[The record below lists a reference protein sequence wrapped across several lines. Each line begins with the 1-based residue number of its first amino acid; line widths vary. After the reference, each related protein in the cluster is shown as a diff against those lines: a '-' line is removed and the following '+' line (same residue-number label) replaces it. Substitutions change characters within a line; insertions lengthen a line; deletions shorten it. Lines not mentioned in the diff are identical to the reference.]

1 MEALNFNNYNQHIS
15 GLSDFVINEPKGEII
30 TGGEDF
36 VLKTFK
42 IETRENLSSVDIP
55 DEIKSLALATINKI
69 QVFAIGQGNSV
80 QFFDNYDLIE
90 TGDVNSF
97 LLTEFNSFVRK
108 MLFNKK
114 YNLLIAFSED
124 DDIHIC
130 HLDNKVVFKY
140 K

>member
-1 MEALNFNNYNQHIS
+1 MEALNFNTYNQHIS
-15 GLSDFVINEPKGEII
+15 GISDFVINESKGEII

-55 DEIKSLALATINKI
+55 DEVMALALCTINNK
-69 QVFAIGQGNSV
+69 QNFAIGQGNSV
-80 QFFDNYDLIE
+80 QYFDNYDLIE
-90 TGDVNSF
+90 TGDVNSC
-97 LLTEFNSFVRK
+97 LLTEFNSKVRK
-108 MLFNKK
+108 MIFNKK
-114 YNLLIAFSED
+114 YYLLISYSED

-130 HLDNKVVFKY
+130 NLVSKNVFKY